1 MIRCGERMAALR
13 VKLGLTQE
21 ELSGKLGIS
30 RAALSHYETNRREPD
45 YVTLCS
51 IADYYQ
57 VSLDY
62 ILCRKDEPDLWIH
75 GESSAL
81 ELSQYTAGSR
91 QLAVDGVPLTP
102 EEAERL
108 VSSIRDQRENRQ
120 LETT

>member
-21 ELSGKLGIS
+21 ELAGKLGIS

-45 YVTLCS
+45 YMTLCT

-62 ILCRKDEPDLWIH
+62 IMCRTDEP
-75 GESSAL
+75 AL
-81 ELSQYTAGSR
+81 RQEPNAAPVELSAGVSDSR
-91 QLAVDGVPLTP
+91 PLTVDGEPLTR
-102 EEAERL
+102 EQVDRLISSVRLERNAP
-108 VSSIRDQRENRQ
+108 VQSR
-120 LETT
+120 

>member
-21 ELSGKLGIS
+21 ELAGKLGIS

-45 YVTLCS
+45 YMTLCT

-62 ILCRKDEPDLWIH
+62 IMCRTDEP
-75 GESSAL
+75 AL
-81 ELSQYTAGSR
+81 RQEPGAAPVELSAGVSDSR
-91 QLAVDGVPLTP
+91 PLMVDGEPLTR
-102 EEAERL
+102 EQVDRLITSVRLERNAP
-108 VSSIRDQRENRQ
+108 VQSR
-120 LETT
+120 

>member
-13 VKLGLTQE
+13 DKTGLTQE

-45 YVTLCS
+45 YLTLCT

-62 ILCRKDEPDLWIH
+62 ILCRTDDPSFTSTPDSAPDPIDL
-75 GESSAL
+75 GE
-81 ELSQYTAGSR
+81 YTT
-91 QLAVDGVPLTP
+91 DGRMVVLDGLPLTP

-108 VSSIRDQRENRQ
+108 VCTIRDERESR
-120 LETT
+120 